1 VESLIIYHPSR
12 GPAIPKK
19 IESPSLP
26 QSEQPE
32 APSASRESKASNCF
46 HNLSAAT
53 NIKPTCR
60 ILYGIAA
67 VDGHSSRPIAERAPS
82 LRLSSANV
90 GKGANPPNVDFLF
103 ALARLGDIVRR
114 LHPHERVHPYTEC
127 FFDAE
132 SHVPGKVCLAVQ
144 QAGEGRAGH
153 LKRGG
158 GCRYR

>member
-53 NIKPTCR
+53 KIKPVSR
-60 ILYGIAA
+60 ILYGITD
-67 VDGHSSRPIAERAPS
+67 VTIVLLGHS
-82 LRLSSANV
+82 
-90 GKGANPPNVDFLF
+90 D
-103 ALARLGDIVRR
+103 
-114 LHPHERVHPYTEC
+114 
-127 FFDAE
+127 
-132 SHVPGKVCLAVQ
+132 PGPRCAF
-144 QAGEGRAGH
+144 QA
-153 LKRGG
+153 
-158 GCRYR
+158 